1 MKTYEERQ
9 RPESQFM
16 EEISLSPAAEPVKSP
31 LEAKR
36 EPGALKRKKRKRK
49 WIVLGILVTVVGA
62 GAGTG
67 YYYKTR
73 TLPIEIQT
81 EKVGRRN
88 LTEVVV
94 ANGKI
99 QPVLQVKIS
108 PEVSGEI
115 IELPV
120 KEGQLVKKGDLLLRI
135 KPDFYQ
141 AMRRSAEA
149 SYQSALASKTLAAA
163 NMKKA
168 EIEFK
173 RNEELF
179 KVKLISETEHQ
190 EFKTGLEVAAANFEA
205 SEHQVDVAK
214 AALSRADEEL
224 AKTTIYS
231 PIAGTVSKL
240 NSELGER
247 VVGTAMMSG
256 TEIMTV
262 ADLNTME
269 ARVDIGEIDVVLIA
283 VGQKARLEVDAFRDK
298 KFNAVVTEIA
308 NSSKGN
314 NPSSGMSSGGG
325 GGSSQQQDATRFEV
339 RLRVQEKEVF
349 RPGMSVTSEI
359 ETRYV
364 TNVLSV
370 PIQSVTTRLPKGK
383 QTNAAPQK
391 AEVRQAE
398 APKGE
403 KGDKGNKEEN
413 GHKPIEVV
421 FLHDSDSV
429 KMVPVKR
436 GISDN
441 NYTEILEGLTEG
453 QTVVSGGYKAIS
465 RELEEGKKVKKG
477 SGKSSDRPEKS

>member
-1 MKTYEERQ
+1 MD
-9 RPESQFM
+9 
-16 EEISLSPAAEPVKSP
+16 EISLSPATETVKPSLTEP
-31 LEAKR
+31 KR
-36 EPGALKRKKRKRK
+36 EPGAVKRRKRRRK
-49 WIVLGILVTVVGA
+49 WIILGVLVVLAAA
-62 GAGTG
+62 GAGTA

-73 TLPIEIQT
+73 KVPLEIQT
-81 EKVGRRN
+81 ENVQRRN

-120 KEGQLVKKGDLLLRI
+120 KEGQPVKKGDLLLRI
-135 KPDFYQ
+135 KPDFYL
-141 AMRRSAEA
+141 AMKRSAEA
-149 SYQSALASKTLAAA
+149 SYQSALAGKNLAAA

-179 KVKLISETEHQ
+179 KARLISDTEHQ
-190 EFKTGLEVAAANFEA
+190 GLQTALEVATATFQS
-205 SEHQVDVAK
+205 SEHQVDVAN
-214 AALSRADEEL
+214 ASLSRANEEL

-231 PIAGTVSKL
+231 PITGTVSKL

-256 TEIMTV
+256 TEVMTV
-262 ADLNTME
+262 ADLNEME

-283 VGQKARLEVDAFRDK
+283 VGQKAKLEIDAFRDK

-314 NPSSGMSSGGG
+314 TSGSGGSSGGG
-325 GGSSQQQDATRFEV
+325 GGGGGQQQDATRFEV
-339 RLRVQEKEVF
+339 RLRVQEKGTF
-349 RPGMSVTSEI
+349 RPGMSVTADI

-383 QTNAAPQK
+383 QTNAAPEK
-391 AEVRQAE
+391 AEAQ
-398 APKGE
+398 KGE
-403 KGDKGNKEEN
+403 RGKKDEGGNR
-413 GHKPIEVV
+413 PIEVV
-421 FLHDSDSV
+421 FLHDGDTV
-429 KMVPVKR
+429 KMAPVKR
-436 GISDN
+436 GISDD
-441 NYTEILEGLTEG
+441 NYTEIVEGLSEG

-465 RELEEGKKVKKG
+465 RELEDGKKVKKG
-477 SGKSSDRPEKS
+477 SGKPPEKPEKS

>member
-1 MKTYEERQ
+1 MDEV
-9 RPESQFM
+9 
-16 EEISLSPAAEPVKSP
+16 SLSPATEVVKSP
-31 LEAKR
+31 QEPKR

-49 WIVLGILVTVVGA
+49 FIVLGILVVLAAG
-62 GAGTG
+62 GAGTA

-81 EKVGRRN
+81 ENVQRRN

-120 KEGQLVKKGDLLLRI
+120 KEGQHVNKGDLLLRI
-135 KPDFYQ
+135 KPDFYL
-141 AMRRSAEA
+141 AMKRSAEA
-149 SYQSALASKTLAAA
+149 SYQSALAAKNLAAA

-168 EIEFK
+168 ELEFR
-173 RNEELF
+173 RNEALY
-179 KVKLISETEHQ
+179 KAKLISESEYL
-190 EFKTGLEVAAANFEA
+190 EFKTASEVAVANFQSA
-205 SEHQVDVAK
+205 EHQVDVAN
-214 AALSRADEEL
+214 AALSRANEEL

-231 PIAGTVSKL
+231 PITGTISKL

-256 TEIMTV
+256 TEVMVV

-269 ARVDIGEIDVVLIA
+269 ASVDIGEMDVVLIA
-283 VGQKARLEVDAFRDK
+283 VGQKAKLEVDAFRDK

-314 NPSSGMSSGGG
+314 TTSSSGSSGGG
-325 GGSSQQQDATRFEV
+325 GGGGQQQEATRFEV
-339 RLRVQEKEVF
+339 RLRVQEKEAF
-349 RPGMSVTSEI
+349 RPGMSVTADI

-364 TNVLSV
+364 SNVLSV

-383 QTNAAPQK
+383 QTNATP
-391 AEVRQAE
+391 ERAE
-398 APKGE
+398 AGK
-403 KGDKGNKEEN
+403 KEE
-413 GHKPIEVV
+413 GGPKPIEVV
-421 FLHDSDSV
+421 FLHDGDTV

-436 GISDN
+436 GISDD
-441 NYTEILEGLTEG
+441 NYTEISEGLDEG

-477 SGKSSDRPEKS
+477 SGKKPERPEKS